1 MKLRSISMAQ
11 NEETLRKIKDE
22 MHYLFG
28 KELQDSLYTD
38 GMHNKV
44 KDYLKSRLM
53 EESSTSSWF
62 PYIWFDDFPMI
73 EFKVNTDIVKEED
86 KVKIKVNLSKV
97 NQEVNKY

>member
-53 EESSTSSWF
+53 EESATSNWF
-62 PYIWFDDFPMI
+62 PYIWFDDFPMF

-86 KVKIKVNLSKV
+86 KVKIKVNLIKV
-97 NQEVNKY
+97 KEEVNKY